1 MRRQRTDTN
10 TWLVS
15 YATGFD
21 LPLVTTA
28 WLTERWYAMD
38 AHLGSTETW
47 HMDSRAANVFMSSEH
62 LGQRQ
67 VLQRGTTLY
76 RQGESGTSFFF
87 LVSGRVQVGVF
98 QEDGTEFILELMGP
112 WSLIGEGTAIAG
124 QRRMTT
130 AIALEPCVVIKFDYP
145 TVKLAFAE
153 NVEFATTLME
163 VVAVKQW
170 VLGMRIQFMAM
181 PKPELRIVEL
191 LNRLAS
197 LYGEVDDVGLRIR
210 TPLTHEQVASL
221 TGTSRVTVTRT
232 ITRLKSEGVILN
244 EGRHF
249 WVLDQHRLSA

>member
-1 MRRQRTDTN
+1 MN
-10 TWLVS
+10 
-15 YATGFD
+15 A
-21 LPLVTTA
+21 
-28 WLTERWYAMD
+28 ER
-38 AHLGSTETW
+38 
-47 HMDSRAANVFMSSEH
+47 

-67 VLQRGTTLY
+67 VLQKGATLY
-76 RQGESGTSFFF
+76 RQGEVGTTFFF
-87 LVSGRVQVGVF
+87 LVSGRVQVGIF

-124 QRRMTT
+124 QRRMST
-130 AIALEPCVVIKFDYP
+130 AIALEPCVVIRFDYSNI
-145 TVKLAFAE
+145 KQAFAQ

-191 LNRLAS
+191 LSRLAS
-197 LYGEVDDVGLRIR
+197 MYGEADDVGMRIR

-232 ITRLKSEGVILN
+232 ITRLKSEGVIQN
-244 EGRHF
+244 EGQHF
-249 WVLDQHRLSA
+249 WVLDQRRLNA